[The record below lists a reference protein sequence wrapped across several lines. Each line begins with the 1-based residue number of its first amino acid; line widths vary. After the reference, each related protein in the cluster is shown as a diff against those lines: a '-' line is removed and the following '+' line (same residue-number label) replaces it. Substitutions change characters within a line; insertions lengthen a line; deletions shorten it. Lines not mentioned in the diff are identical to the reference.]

1 MNGAENKE
9 VFSENLRYYMEKQN
23 KDRNQVCNDLALK
36 YTTFADWYNGNKYP
50 RIDKIELLANYFG
63 IQKSDLIEK
72 HNREDENAKMIEI
85 AKTALFS
92 GKDKVTDKMWEEV
105 LAFARYVE
113 SREAEKNNED

>member
-1 MNGAENKE
+1 MNGTGNKE
-9 VFSENLRYYMEKQN
+9 VFSENLRYYMEKQG
-23 KDRNQVCNDLALK
+23 KDRNQVCKDLEIK
-36 YTTFADWYNGNKYP
+36 YTTFADWYNGNKFP

-72 HNREDENAKMIEI
+72 HNEDENAKIIEI

-92 GKDKVTDKMWEEV
+92 GKKKVTDKMWEEV

-113 SREAEKNNED
+113 SRDEQKNKEDK